1 MENNIEMSLTI
12 EYRNKQNGML
22 YIRFDADQDQDN
34 NGVRLY
40 CHDDD
45 SGDSDVDVSWED
57 LKENY
62 TEVNRY
68 MEES

>member
-1 MENNIEMSLTI
+1 MEMSLTI
-12 EYRNKQNGML
+12 EYRNKINGML
-22 YIRFDADQDQDN
+22 YIRFDADRDHDN

-40 CHDDD
+40 CNDDD
-45 SGDSDVDVSWED
+45 SGASDVDVSWED

-68 MEES
+68 KEES